1 MRYLP
6 CGSVCVCSV
15 VSLCDP
21 VNSNLPGFSVHG
33 IFQARTLGC
42 HFLFQGTFPIQES
55 NPHLLYCHMDSL
67 PLSHLTI
74 YFLTLPRIIPPAR
87 TSSQN
92 RSSLQVTTW
101 HLCLHVQNLNF
112 WSTPPPCLTHIFP
125 CRVSRQLH
133 PSSVWGQNLWS
144 PPWFLSFPHAPP
156 WCPSEFYWVYLRSDP
171 CDHFCPFKSGAGHW
185 GSLVFLN
192 TCAHVQTL
200 LRGSRLTALWKL
212 KTSITLTLHSLGV
225 LLFI

>member
-1 MRYLP
+1 M
-6 CGSVCVCSV
+6 
-15 VSLCDP
+15 
-21 VNSNLPGFSVHG
+21 GFSRQERWVAISFSRGSSQSRNQTH
-33 IFQARTLGC
+33 ISCTATWILYHWATWPFISWHFQELYLR
-42 HFLFQGTFPIQES
+42 QGP
-55 NPHLLYCHMDSL
+55 
-67 PLSHLTI
+67 
-74 YFLTLPRIIPPAR
+74 LPR
-87 TSSQN
+87 TD
-92 RSSLQVTTW
+92 
-101 HLCLHVQNLNF
+101 HLCRWQPDTYLHVQNLNF
-112 WSTPPPCLTHIFP
+112 WSTPLPCLTHIFP

-133 PSSVWGQNLWS
+133 PSGVWGQNLWS
-144 PPWFLSFPHAPP
+144 PPWFLSFPHTPL

-212 KTSITLTLHSLGV
+212 KTSITLTLHSLGP